1 MQPAIKMA
9 LRTARQSS
17 DFLKDQFARL
27 DPANQKADSLLKTL
41 DAIDDTLLERSIEQL
56 KRAYPDHFMAPAGEV
71 DAGDAERSWHVFPLL
86 GRQNFSR
93 GLPEFVTALLQKRNN
108 RAENLVLSNPMTG
121 EEYAFSRGYGA
132 VLNSRRIRVRK
143 ANHLDQTLLC
153 CNLANQAREGEDG
166 ELRLDMAG
174 ALMRSGASLRYSGC
188 PALDMAR
195 VAAGNLDG
203 AVLSPLEPA
212 EQVMGTL
219 ISQESGALSGDARG
233 NPLTSKSRELV
244 IANNAV
250 FREILKAL
258 KPYHARL
265 G

>member
-9 LRTARQSS
+9 LRTARQNS

-27 DPANQKADSLLKTL
+27 DPVNQKADSLLKTL
-41 DAIDDTLLERSIEQL
+41 NAIDDTIFERSVEQL
-56 KRAYPDHFMAPAGEV
+56 KRAYPDHFMAPAGNV
-71 DAGDAERSWHVFPLL
+71 DADDAERSWHVFPLM

-93 GLPEFVTALLQKRNN
+93 GLPEFVTGLLQKRNN

-132 VLNSRRIRVRK
+132 VLNSRRIRVRN

-195 VAAGNLDG
+195 VAAGNLDA
-203 AVLSPLEPA
+203 AVLAPLEPE

-233 NPLTSKSRELV
+233 NPLTSNSRELI
-244 IANNAV
+244 IANSPI

-258 KPYHARL
+258 KPFHARL